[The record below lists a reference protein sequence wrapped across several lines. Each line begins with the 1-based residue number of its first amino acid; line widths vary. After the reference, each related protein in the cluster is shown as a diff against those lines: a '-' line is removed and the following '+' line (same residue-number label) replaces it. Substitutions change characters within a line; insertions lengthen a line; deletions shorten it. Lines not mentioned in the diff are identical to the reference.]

1 MATFLD
7 GMQTSW
13 RERKRAQQMEQ
24 WLFHIIRN
32 TLEFLFD
39 VILFPILK
47 KLHWIPTSNQ
57 QLALAEKRLLSYMKK
72 PYDSWFVDVGRIGE
86 SAETCRIYTM
96 KVASDNPQSR
106 TLPLVLIHG
115 LGCGGPMWILNF
127 EELSCH
133 RDVYA
138 IDLLGFGRSSR
149 PDLSGDAWIAEM
161 QMVYAIEEWR
171 RRVGLERF
179 VLVGHSLGGFL
190 SSSYAIRH
198 PSRVAHLVLE
208 DPWGFPEFR
217 PDRPLGKRMPTWTKL
232 VQSTL
237 NHMNAL
243 ASIRVLGPLGPKIMQ
258 LSLAAA
264 AEQYFGG
271 FVTDRTVV
279 PSYIYHCNVRKP
291 SGEALFKNLSVHF
304 GWTKYPM
311 VYRLSHL
318 DPQASAVPITFI
330 YGSLTFITKKPAFR
344 IREERKCCYVDIQV
358 VKESGHN
365 IHMEKANEFNRKV
378 IAVCEMADQEEQIF
392 AGERNH
398 SEVEVDY
405 RL

>member
-1 MATFLD
+1 METFLD
-7 GMQTSW
+7 DLQESW
-13 RERKRAQQMEQ
+13 RKEKREQ
-24 WLFHIIRN
+24 CVLRIVCSA
-32 TLEFLFD
+32 LEFLFD
-39 VILFPILK
+39 AIFFPVLK
-47 KLHWIPTSNQ
+47 KLRWIPTSSKR
-57 QLALAEKRLLSYMKK
+57 LALAERRLMSYMKK
-72 PYDSWFVDVGRIGE
+72 PYESWFEDIGRIGD
-86 SAETCRIYTM
+86 SADTCRIYTI
-96 KVASDNPQSR
+96 KVASDDPQSQ

-115 LGCGGPMWILNF
+115 LACGGPMWILNF
-127 EELSCH
+127 EELSRR

-171 RRVGLERF
+171 RCVGLERF

-198 PSRVAHLVLE
+198 PSRVAHLILE

-217 PDRPLGKRMPTWTKL
+217 PDRPLGKRMPTWAKL
-232 VQSTL
+232 VQSSL

-243 ASIRVLGPLGPKIMQ
+243 ASVRMAGPLGPKIMQ
-258 LSLAAA
+258 ISLAAA

-271 FVTDRTVV
+271 FVTDRTVIPNYV
-279 PSYIYHCNVRKP
+279 YHCNVRKP

-318 DPQASAVPITFI
+318 DNQVPITFI

-344 IREERKCCYVDIQV
+344 IREERKGCYVDIQ
-358 VKESGHN
+358 
-365 IHMEKANEFNRKV
+365 
-378 IAVCEMADQEEQIF
+378 
-392 AGERNH
+392 ERLIRG
-398 SEVEVDY
+398 STG